1 MGILG
6 FRGIGY
12 NEAQRSLCSWVPSTR
27 PRCFGV
33 LSRESVSLLQY
44 LCLSGFL
51 FIFASELGTIEIE
64 SISCIDLFSWL
75 CVIQTWRHFRPLV
88 PIQKIT
94 IQSSQWNHRSDI
106 LILLWNPDFQIK
118 CLTMCRA
125 VLCKP

>member
-27 PRCFGV
+27 PTCFGV
-33 LSRESVSLLQY
+33 LSQESVSLLQY

-51 FIFASELGTIEIE
+51 FIFAPELGTIEIE

-75 CVIQTWRHFRPLV
+75 CVIQTSLCV
-88 PIQKIT
+88 PSEGISDPCPNSKNHNTVIT
-94 IQSSQWNHRSDI
+94 MKSSQ
-106 LILLWNPDFQIK
+106 
-118 CLTMCRA
+118 
-125 VLCKP
+125 

>member
-51 FIFASELGTIEIE
+51 FIFAPELGTIEIE

-75 CVIQTWRHFRPLV
+75 CVIQTNLCVCPLKAFQTPRPNSKNHNTV
-88 PIQKIT
+88 IT
-94 IQSSQWNHRSDI
+94 MKSSQWYSDTFMKS
-106 LILLWNPDFQIK
+106 WFSDKVPYN
-118 CLTMCRA
+118 
-125 VLCKP
+125 V

>member
-27 PRCFGV
+27 PKCFGV

-51 FIFASELGTIEIE
+51 FIFAPELGTIEIE

-75 CVIQTWRHFRPLV
+75 CVIQTSLCMPSEGISD
-88 PIQKIT
+88 P
-94 IQSSQWNHRSDI
+94 SSQFKKSQYSHHNEI
-106 LILLWNPDFQIK
+106 I
-118 CLTMCRA
+118 A
-125 VLCKP
+125 VIF